1 MASAFRLRLNN
12 LLHHRYFSSILS
24 PDSTP
29 LTSKQKTRA
38 ALGLLKS
45 EKNPERIL
53 DICRAASL
61 TPEVHLDRVA
71 FSLAVSKLSESKSF
85 EFIRSYLDELKSRP
99 DLQNE
104 RFMAHAIVLY
114 GQSGMLDHA
123 IRTFKE
129 MDELGF
135 PRSAKTLNALLF
147 ACILAKKYEEVS
159 RIFMEFPKT
168 YGIKPNLYTYNT
180 VIKAFCESG
189 SSSSAYSILAEMD
202 RKGCKPNTI
211 TFGILLA
218 GFYKEEKFEDVGKVL
233 ELMKKHDIRPS
244 VSTNNVRIESLCKL
258 KKSAEAKALFE
269 GMLSRGMKPNSVTYC
284 HLIHGFC
291 KEGDLEE
298 AKSLFNDMP
307 RTGCVPDSDCY
318 FTLVH
323 YLCQGKDFDAAL
335 KVCKE
340 SMEKDWV
347 PNFTTMKTL
356 VNGLVSISKVEEARE
371 LVGQLKERFAKTADL
386 WTEVEESLPS
396 LGS

>member
-1 MASAFRLRLNN
+1 MASASRLRLNF
-12 LLHHRYFSSILS
+12 LLHRRYFSSILS
-24 PDSTP
+24 PDSSL

-53 DICRAASL
+53 EICRAASL

-71 FSLAVSKLSESKSF
+71 FSVAVSKLSESKSF

-99 DLQNE
+99 DLRNE
-104 RFMAHAIVLY
+104 RFMSHAIVLY

-123 IRTFKE
+123 IRTFKQ
-129 MDELGF
+129 MDELGI
-135 PRSAKTLNALLF
+135 PRSAKSLNALLF
-147 ACILAKKYEEVS
+147 SCILAKKYEEVS

-168 YGIKPNLYTYNT
+168 YGITPNLDTYNT
-180 VIKAFCESG
+180 IIKAFCESG

-202 RKGCKPNTI
+202 RKRCKPNTTI
-211 TFGILLA
+211 FGTLLA

-233 ELMKKHDIRPS
+233 EFMKKHDIHPN
-244 VSTNNVRIESLCKL
+244 VSTNNTRIQSLCKL

-269 GMLSRGMKPNSVTYC
+269 GMVSRGMKPNSVTYS

-298 AKSLFNDMP
+298 AKRLFNDMP
-307 RTGCVPDSDCY
+307 RKGCVPDSECY
-318 FTLVH
+318 YTLIH

-335 KVCKE
+335 KLCKE
-340 SMEKDWV
+340 SMQKEWV

-356 VNGLVSISKVEEARE
+356 VNGLASISKVEEAKE
-371 LVGQLKERFAKTADL
+371 LVGQMKEKFDKTADM
-386 WTEVEESLPS
+386 WKEVEEALAQ
-396 LGS
+396 